1 MKIALISGILFA
13 GLGAYLQD
21 EDQAKRIAQFVEQ
34 LSSDDFE
41 VREKAS
47 SELKKIGSDAIPA
60 LQEAAKSE
68 DPETRMRAESLLES
82 LKKKPT
88 PTPRRKSKTG
98 PGVSIQS
105 RNGDSVYTVT
115 PSKGDPITFHKR
127 RDGSVLL
134 EYIDLEGKEARAEAD
149 SLNAFLEDH
158 PELAKRFGISQEGIK
173 YGGARASF
181 RNQFQFK
188 FSTPEDFG
196 QDFGGLEEE
205 LRKRMEGLRKL
216 FEEPG
221 EFSMPDDGN
230 FFRFG
235 SPRQKAVHGAV
246 LVAVPAALRA
256 HVSIPKKTGVM
267 VNSVKSDTLAWRF
280 GLKKYDVILKIG
292 DTPVRSAADVKD
304 VLDEDGSIT
313 LLRKGKEVLR
323 HVEY

>member
-1 MKIALISGILFA
+1 MKMALMTGILLA
-13 GLGAYLQD
+13 GFGLSAQD
-21 EDQAKRIAQFVEQ
+21 EDQAKRITQLVEQ

-41 VREKAS
+41 AREQAS
-47 SELKKIGSDAIPA
+47 AELKKMGAKAIPA
-60 LQEAAKSE
+60 LEKASKSE

-88 PTPRRKSKTG
+88 PSPRKARKSG

-105 RNGDSVYTVT
+105 RNGDSIYTVT
-115 PSKGDPITFHKR
+115 PSQGDPITFHKR

-134 EYIDLEGKEARAEAD
+134 EYIDLEGNPSRAEAD
-149 SLNAFLEDH
+149 SLAEFLEDY
-158 PELAKRFGISQEGIK
+158 PALVERFGISQEGIK

-188 FSTPEDFG
+188 FTTPEEFG
-196 QDFGGLEEE
+196 QDFGDLEDE

-221 EFSMPDDGN
+221 GFSMPDDGN

-235 SPRQKAVHGAV
+235 SPRQKAVHGAT
-246 LVAVPAALRA
+246 LLPVPAALRA
-256 HVSIPKKTGVM
+256 HLPLPKKTGVM
-267 VNSVKSDTLAWRF
+267 VNSVKTDTLAWRF
-280 GLKKYDVILKIG
+280 GLKKYDLILKIG
-292 DTPVRSAADVKD
+292 EDPVRSSSDVRD
-304 VLDEDGSIT
+304 LLNEDSSIT
-313 LLRKGKEVLR
+313 LLRKGKEVVR